1 MHEVI
6 ADGPLQTDQYY
17 SVGKVTEFNG
27 CYFVQCI
34 RGGDL
39 NCLYNFG
46 TYYLLLYMDRKSK
59 STFWAEKQSFISL
72 NCFKVVQYTL
82 GDMT

>member
-46 TYYLLLYMDRKSK
+46 T
-59 STFWAEKQSFISL
+59 
-72 NCFKVVQYTL
+72 
-82 GDMT
+82 

>member
-1 MHEVI
+1 MVHEVI

-46 TYYLLLYMDRKSK
+46 TYCLFL
-59 STFWAEKQSFISL
+59 FISYQRGKSL
-72 NCFKVVQYTL
+72 VIQDTL
-82 GDMT
+82 

>member
-1 MHEVI
+1 MVHEVI

-46 TYYLLLYMDRKSK
+46 TYCLFL
-59 STFWAEKQSFISL
+59 FISHQRGIRIACNTRYL
-72 NCFKVVQYTL
+72 IRL
-82 GDMT
+82 I

>member
-46 TYYLLLYMDRKSK
+46 TYCLFFLYPINEELL
-59 STFWAEKQSFISL
+59 SL
-72 NCFKVVQYTL
+72 VIQDTL
-82 GDMT
+82 

>member
-46 TYYLLLYMDRKSK
+46 HEFQGKDGAMGCMLLFLLI
-59 STFWAEKQSFISL
+59 T
-72 NCFKVVQYTL
+72 
-82 GDMT
+82 MTINEEVGC